1 MSAQRSGS
9 TQILLLVICLT
20 LLAPTTVSAKDGEF
34 DRVVKQLKTQY
45 RAKRKSIPFLGLANF
60 AVKIVRPAGVK
71 SFKLAIFEDQDFSD
85 KPGDPQLSTVV
96 RGALTTAWHPLVRV
110 YSPRDGDQTYVY
122 LREAG
127 KDVKLLI
134 VNVEPREAVVVQVKV
149 NLQTL
154 IKWMQKPERIGR
166 QVMSQS
172 NGTAQN

>member
-1 MSAQRSGS
+1 MSAHHGRPR
-9 TQILLLVICLT
+9 QILLLVICLT
-20 LLAPTTVSAKDGEF
+20 LLAPITVSAKDSEF
-34 DRVVKQLKTQY
+34 DAVVKQLKTQY

-85 KPGDPQLSTVV
+85 KPGVTQLSTVV
-96 RGALTTAWHPLVRV
+96 RGALTPAWHPLVRV
-110 YSPRDGDQTYVY
+110 YSPRDGEQTYVY

-127 KDVKLLI
+127 KNVKLLI

-154 IKWMQKPERIGR
+154 IKWMQKPERIGK

-172 NGTAQN
+172 DGTAQN